1 MTIILTD
8 DGDERMVTT
17 ISENKIKHISETNQ
31 WENVIKTI
39 MDDYNKIQKTE
50 NND

>member
-8 DGDERMVTT
+8 NGDKKIVST

-31 WENVIKTI
+31 WEYVIKTFI
-39 MDDYNKIQKTE
+39 DDYNKIQKTE